1 MRKATWFLTGLM
13 LLGMCV
19 PAAWGIDKPVRGK
32 RYPLTKQHGPYMI
45 MVASFKA
52 PPKERRTSEGLTPE
66 QAADELVYELRQIGI
81 PAYVFSRDED
91 LENID
96 TIDRLGRRRSMS
108 YRSQQEQFC
117 VLAGNYKSIDEESR
131 SGKIAHATLDYI
143 ERKFEPKF
151 LTDLD
156 KDYMQSQ
163 QAYGKNV
170 QVKKLA
176 SGGIVRLTPA
186 KKRKNK
192 KVLAGAFLTLNPML
206 DPEEVKNRTF
216 DPLLLKLNT
225 GDELSLLNNSGN
237 YTLVVASFY
246 GKATKAHVGATG
258 LAKLREAAKKFQVSD
273 ALGQAAVDAWELAN
287 AIRQGNFVVD
297 DDPSQPPKR
306 QPMEAWV
313 FHDKFRSVVTVGS
326 FDSPNDPKIAQYQKL
341 FQAKYKEHALTKRP
355 FLTAETVTIPAILQ
369 EGQIPE
375 KSWLCDPTPQL
386 VAVPKPIR

>member
-1 MRKATWFLTGLM
+1 M
-13 LLGMCV
+13 LLTTWSTS
-19 PAAWGIDKPVRGK
+19 AWGIDKPVRGK

-52 PPKERRTSEGLTPE
+52 PPKERRTKEGLTPE
-66 QAADELVYELRQIGI
+66 EAADELVYELRQIGI

-91 LENID
+91 LEQIN
-96 TIDRLGRRRSMS
+96 TIDRLGRARSMS
-108 YRSQQEQFC
+108 YRAQQEQFC
-117 VLAGNYKSIDEESR
+117 VLAGNYSSIDEESR
-131 SGKIAHATLDYI
+131 AGKIAHATLDYI

-151 LTDLD
+151 LTDPD
-156 KDYMQSQ
+156 KDYIQSQ
-163 QAYGKNV
+163 QTAGA

-186 KKRKNK
+186 KKRANK
-192 KVLAGAFLTLNPML
+192 KVLAGAFLTLNPLL

-225 GDELSLLNNSGN
+225 GDELSLLNNSGK

-258 LAKLREAAKKFQVSD
+258 LAKLREAAEKFQVSD
-273 ALGQAAVDAWELAN
+273 ALGQAAVDAWELAT
-287 AIRQGNFVVD
+287 AIRQGHFVVD

-341 FQAKYKEHALTKRP
+341 FQAKYKEHAHTKKP
-355 FLTAETVTIPAILQ
+355 FLTAETVTIPAILK
-369 EGQIPE
+369 EGQIPQ

>member
-1 MRKATWFLTGLM
+1 MRQATWLLTGLM
-13 LLGMCV
+13 FLGVCA
-19 PAAWGIDKPVRGK
+19 PAWGIDKPVRGK

-52 PPKERRTSEGLTPE
+52 PPKERRTNEGLTPE
-66 QAADELVYELRQIGI
+66 EAADELVYELRQIGI

-91 LENID
+91 LEHIK
-96 TIDRLGRRRSMS
+96 TVDRLGRRRSMS

-151 LTDLD
+151 LTEPDA
-156 KDYMQSQ
+156 DYVQSDQ
-163 QAYGKNV
+163 TAGSRI
-170 QVKKLA
+170 KKLA
-176 SGGIVRLTPA
+176 SGGIVRKTPG
-186 KKRKNK
+186 KDSKN
-192 KVLAGAFLTLNPML
+192 VLAGAFLTLNPML

-225 GDELSLLNNSGN
+225 GDELSLLNNSGK

-287 AIRQGNFVVD
+287 ALRQGNFVID

-326 FDSPNDPKIAQYQKL
+326 FDNPNDPRIAQYQKL
-341 FQAKYKEHALTKRP
+341 FQAKYKEHAHTKKP

-369 EGQIPE
+369 EGQIPQ

-386 VAVPKPIR
+386 VAVPKPIQ